1 MAAHAICDALLS
13 AAGLGDL
20 GQNFGTSRPQWAGA
34 PGTVLLRETFRLVSE
49 AGFVIGNVAVQVI
62 GPRPKIAL
70 RRAEAEKVM
79 SEVLSGAPVSL
90 SATTTD
96 GLGLTGRG
104 EGLAAIATALVVP
117 APPGTL
123 LLSLAVSL
131 SLYTVT
137 LQFHDT
143 ATRTVRAFAPL
154 EPGQVSVYLCGATVQ
169 APPHIGHLR
178 SGVCFDVAIRWLEAS
193 GYRVTYCRNVTDV
206 DDKILRTAA
215 REGVAPWI
223 VAERNQRAFTWAY
236 DAVGCRP
243 PDIEP
248 RATGHVPEMIVLMRR
263 LIEGAHAYP
272 AGGDVYFDVRSFP
285 AYGALSGQR
294 LDQMRPAEDSDDAG
308 LKRDPRDFA
317 LWKAAKPGEPYWE
330 TPWGPGRPGWHLEC
344 SAMST
349 KYLGPTFDIHC
360 GGMDLIF
367 PHHENEIAQSQAAG
381 DGFARYWLHNGL
393 LGMAGEKMS
402 KSLGNSLLVTD
413 VLTRVRPAELRYYL
427 VQAHYRSMLEFSEE
441 ALEEAV
447 AAYQRIE
454 RFVLRA
460 AEVLGSLGLDV
471 TRPGLGDDGNEEL
484 PVSFRSAMDDDLA
497 VPAALAAVHA
507 CVRDGNQALAAS
519 DKTGA
524 RASLVRLRAML
535 DVLGLDPLAPQWSG
549 ASAGTGA
556 GSGERLRQVIGSLV
570 KLTLDQRDAARARRD
585 YATADAI
592 RDGLEEIGV
601 MVEDTPQGPRW
612 ELKH

>member
-1 MAAHAICDALLS
+1 
-13 AAGLGDL
+13 
-20 GQNFGTSRPQWAGA
+20 
-34 PGTVLLRETFRLVSE
+34 
-49 AGFVIGNVAVQVI
+49 
-62 GPRPKIAL
+62 
-70 RRAEAEKVM
+70 
-79 SEVLSGAPVSL
+79 
-90 SATTTD
+90 
-96 GLGLTGRG
+96 
-104 EGLAAIATALVVP
+104 
-117 APPGTL
+117 
-123 LLSLAVSL
+123 
-131 SLYTVT
+131 VT

-143 ATRTVRAFAPL
+143 ATRTVREFAPL
-154 EPGQVSVYLCGATVQ
+154 TPGQVSVYLCGATVQ

-178 SGVCFDVAIRWLEAS
+178 SAVCFDVLIRWLEAS
-193 GYRVTYCRNVTDV
+193 GYLVTFCRNVTDV
-206 DDKILRTAA
+206 EDKILRTAA
-215 REGVAPWI
+215 SEGVPPWI

-248 RATGHVPEMIVLMRR
+248 RATGHIPEMIVLMRR
-263 LIEGAHAYP
+263 LIEDEHAYP
-272 AGGDVYFDVRSFP
+272 AGGDVYFDVHSYPF
-285 AYGALSGQR
+285 YGALSGQR
-294 LDQMRPAEDSDDAG
+294 LDQMRPAEDSDDTG

-349 KYLGPTFDIHC
+349 KYLGSTFDIHC

-367 PHHENEIAQSQAAG
+367 PHHENEIAQSKAAG

-393 LGMAGEKMS
+393 LGLAGEKMS

-413 VLTRVRPAELRYYL
+413 VLNRVRPVELRYYL

-460 AEVLGSLGLDV
+460 AEVLGDLSLGLDV
-471 TRPGLGDDGNEEL
+471 GHTRPGLDVGHAGPGEDDADGI
-484 PVSFRSAMDDDLA
+484 PTSFRSAMDDDLA

-519 DKTGA
+519 DKAGA
-524 RASLVRLRAML
+524 RGSLIRLRAML
-535 DVLGLDPLAPQWSG
+535 DVLGLDPLAPHWSG
-549 ASAGTGA
+549 APT
-556 GSGERLRQVIGSLV
+556 GSGERLRQVVGSLV
-570 KLTLDQRDAARARRD
+570 KLTLEQRDAARARRD

-601 MVEDTPQGPRW
+601 IVEDAPQGPRW
-612 ELKH
+612 ELKR

>member
-1 MAAHAICDALLS
+1 
-13 AAGLGDL
+13 
-20 GQNFGTSRPQWAGA
+20 
-34 PGTVLLRETFRLVSE
+34 
-49 AGFVIGNVAVQVI
+49 
-62 GPRPKIAL
+62 
-70 RRAEAEKVM
+70 
-79 SEVLSGAPVSL
+79 
-90 SATTTD
+90 
-96 GLGLTGRG
+96 
-104 EGLAAIATALVVP
+104 
-117 APPGTL
+117 
-123 LLSLAVSL
+123 
-131 SLYTVT
+131 VT
-137 LQFHDT
+137 LRLHDT
-143 ATRTVRAFAPL
+143 ATRTVREFSPVV
-154 EPGQVSVYLCGATVQ
+154 PGKVSLYLCGATVQ

-178 SGVCFDVAIRWLEAS
+178 SAVCFDVLIRWLEAS
-193 GYRVTYCRNVTDV
+193 GYRATFCRNVTDV
-206 DDKILRTAA
+206 EDKILRTAA
-215 REGVAPWI
+215 SEGVAPWI
-223 VAERNQRAFTWAY
+223 IAERNQRAFTWAY

-248 RATGHVPEMIVLMRR
+248 RATGHIPEMIVLMRR
-263 LIEGAHAYP
+263 LIERDHAYP
-272 AGGDVYFDVRSFP
+272 AGGDVYFDVRSYP
-285 AYGALSGQR
+285 QYGALSGQR
-294 LDQMRPAEDSDDAG
+294 LDQMRPAEDSDNTGA
-308 LKRDPRDFA
+308 KRDPHDFA

-349 KYLGPTFDIHC
+349 KYLGPTFDIHG

-367 PHHENEIAQSQAAG
+367 PHHENEIAQSKAAG

-393 LGMAGEKMS
+393 LGLAGEKMS

-441 ALEEAV
+441 ALDEAV

-460 AEVLGSLGLDV
+460 AEVLGSVDY
-471 TRPGLGDDGNEEL
+471 PGGDDAEGL
-484 PVSFRSAMDDDLA
+484 PTSFRSAMDEDLA

-519 DKTGA
+519 DKAGA
-524 RASLVRLRAML
+524 GTSLVRLRAML
-535 DVLGLDPLAPQWSG
+535 DVLGLDPLAPHWSG
-549 ASAGTGA
+549 SGAGA
-556 GSGERLRQVIGSLV
+556 GSGERLRQVVGSLV

-601 MVEDTPQGPRW
+601 VVEDTPQGPRW
-612 ELKH
+612 ELKR

>member
-1 MAAHAICDALLS
+1 
-13 AAGLGDL
+13 
-20 GQNFGTSRPQWAGA
+20 
-34 PGTVLLRETFRLVSE
+34 
-49 AGFVIGNVAVQVI
+49 
-62 GPRPKIAL
+62 
-70 RRAEAEKVM
+70 
-79 SEVLSGAPVSL
+79 VSL
-90 SATTTD
+90 Q
-96 GLGLTGRG
+96 L
-104 EGLAAIATALVVP
+104 
-117 APPGTL
+117 
-123 LLSLAVSL
+123 
-131 SLYTVT
+131 
-137 LQFHDT
+137 HDT
-143 ATRTVRAFAPL
+143 ATRTVREFTPIT
-154 EPGQVSVYLCGATVQ
+154 PGEVSVYLCGATVQ

-178 SGVCFDVAIRWLEAS
+178 SAVCFDVLIRWLRAS
-193 GYRVTYCRNVTDV
+193 GYRVTFCRNVTDV
-206 DDKILRTAA
+206 EDKILGTAA
-215 REGVAPWI
+215 SEGVAPWI

-248 RATGHVPEMIVLMRR
+248 RATGHIPEMIVLMRR
-263 LIEGAHAYP
+263 LIEGDRAY
-272 AGGDVYFDVRSFP
+272 ASGGDVYFDVRSYP

-294 LDQMRPAEDSDDAG
+294 LDQMRPAEDSDSAA
-308 LKRDPRDFA
+308 KRDPRDFT
-317 LWKAAKPGEPYWE
+317 LWKAAKPGEPSWE

-349 KYLGPTFDIHC
+349 KYLGPVFDIHC

-367 PHHENEIAQSQAAG
+367 PHHENEIAQSRAAG

-393 LGMAGEKMS
+393 LGLAGEKMS

-441 ALEEAV
+441 ALDEAA
-447 AAYQRIE
+447 AAYRRIE

-460 AEVLGSLGLDV
+460 GEMLGTPDPDPSSLEG
-471 TRPGLGDDGNEEL
+471 TGDDEAGGL
-484 PVSFRSAMDDDLA
+484 PTSFRLAMDDDLA

-519 DKTGA
+519 DKTGV
-524 RASLVRLRAML
+524 RTSLTRLRAML
-535 DVLGLDPLAPQWSG
+535 DVLGLDPLASWPGSPAG
-549 ASAGTGA
+549 ALGPGA
-556 GSGERLRQVIGSLV
+556 GSGQQLRQVVGSLV

-601 MVEDTPQGPRW
+601 VVEDTPQGPRW
-612 ELKH
+612 ELKR